1 MKKKNL
7 IILLVFPFLIA
18 VFCIVTV
25 NTTYNK
31 IDVDISYIDWKY
43 NDMEAFQISSNTY
56 PLEAQGV
63 NQRHYKVSGDGELVW
78 TVENKNGG
86 DTEPCAEIIKKGGQ
100 YSLRAIREG
109 EVTITCSNK
118 KGNVYRQMTGI
129 VYKDAA
135 ILLYPTI
142 GSSQTNIDSTIYYG
156 EYDHRRGNAAS
167 IEMKLVVVPTSE
179 ATAMDISCSDN
190 ISFDKDSAVIGIKGV
205 GKAKLTI
212 SLPSGLAAPRSF
224 EFEIVDEGV
233 NVYTYDDLLYCTNRS
248 EKGEIAVLR
257 KSFESVDN
265 AFVFD
270 ADGKPIKSGNAYRTR
285 SNNVEC
291 FGNYDSKT
299 GKFTFAEEIYSFT
312 TTYNK
317 NFIDQW
323 NEFVKTNSSY
333 APLSDKINVGLRVQK
348 DFYGNGYTLNLHNLT
363 YPYSYLPMTNE
374 SGEIVRIPQL
384 TSDNLFRGP
393 LKFYTLGDPNN
404 LALVSL
410 YGQDNIGMYVDG
422 DGITVNDVNLKNCE
436 FGDRLANLATVGT
449 VLEVH
454 GNNVTVKNSRLSNG
468 KNVVRSFSSMN
479 LTLSNNLLSNSQNFL
494 LVTGSNEYVPVDLE
508 TLTSF
513 YMIDGSVRAE
523 IIGEFIKPAPRDAS
537 GKPTISNGDTDL
549 NEFIFGYFPTTE
561 QQTKV
566 RRAVTS
572 IQNAINDARS
582 VQGKF
587 KGSTEVNDCYFYQS
601 GISAICMESLFN
613 SSFTETGVPS
623 ELTSMLNSLGL
634 APYIPTHVSGTSYP
648 VKLNISGDTRFYDY
662 KIADNIE
669 LGGLIEENL
678 SSVANSLDITID
690 GKQVDIDTIFP
701 LKRLMADRAL
711 MVGALYTDS
720 SNGKKYVN
728 GPVAFYGGGL
738 NLSEVTLNNYEN
750 KSSFSAQVDVD
761 LLDSCLSYKQSGG
774 SNGSSQQLKAMALK
788 AVVTVAGYE
797 PFSFQFVRNGYLYGE
812 TPKVTDL
819 IANVKGE

>member
-31 IDVDISYIDWKY
+31 IDVDISYIDWDY

-56 PLEAQGV
+56 PLKAQGV

-78 TVENKNGG
+78 TVENKNSA
-86 DTEPCAEIIKKGGQ
+86 DTEPCAEIIKSGTQ
-100 YSLRAIREG
+100 YFLRAIREG

-118 KGNVYRQMTGI
+118 KGNVYRQMIGV

-135 ILLYPTI
+135 ILLYPVI

-156 EYDHRRGNAAS
+156 EYDHRVGNPAS

-179 ATAMDISCSDN
+179 ASAMQISCSEN
-190 ISFDKDSAVIGIKGV
+190 IGFDKDSSMISIKGV
-205 GKAKLTI
+205 GNAALTI
-212 SLPSGLAAPRSF
+212 TLPSGLAAPRSF
-224 EFEIVDEGV
+224 KFQIVDEGV
-233 NVYTYDDLLYCTNRS
+233 NVYNYDDLLYCTNRS
-248 EKGEIAVLR
+248 ETGEIVVLR

-270 ADGKPIKSGNAYRTR
+270 ADGKPIKSGGEYRTK

-299 GKFTFAEEIYSFT
+299 GKFSFSDEIYRFT

-333 APLSDKINVGLRVQK
+333 APLSDTINVGLRVQK

-404 LALVSL
+404 LAFVSL

-449 VLEVH
+449 VLEVS
-454 GNNVTVKNSRLSNG
+454 GDNVTVKNSRLSNG
-468 KNVVRSFSSMN
+468 KNVIRSFSSMN
-479 LTLSNNLLSNSQNFL
+479 LTLSNNLISNSQNFL
-494 LVTGSNEYVPVDLE
+494 LVTGANEYIPVDLD
-508 TLTSF
+508 TLASF
-513 YMIDGSVRAE
+513 SMLDGSVRAE
-523 IIGEFIKPAPRDAS
+523 LIGEFIAPAPKDAD
-537 GKPTISNGDTDL
+537 GKPTVTNGDTLVND
-549 NEFIFGYFPTTE
+549 FIFNYFPTTE
-561 QQTKV
+561 EQTKV
-566 RRAVTS
+566 RRAIVS
-572 IQNAINDARS
+572 IQKALNDERS
-582 VQGKF
+582 VRGKF
-587 KGSTEVNDCYFYQS
+587 KGSTEVKDCYFYQS
-601 GISAICMESLFN
+601 GISSICMESLFN
-613 SSFTETGVPS
+613 SSFLETAVPS
-623 ELTSMLNSLGL
+623 DLTEMLNSLGL
-634 APYIPTHVSGTSYP
+634 APYIPKHVSGTSYP
-648 VKLNISGDTRFYDY
+648 VKLNISGNTRFYDY
-662 KIADNIE
+662 KIADNID
-669 LGGLIEENL
+669 LGGILEENL
-678 SSVANSLDITID
+678 SSVANSLGVTID

-701 LKRLMADRAL
+701 LKRLMSNRASAL
-711 MVGALYTDS
+711 GAVHTGEG
-720 SNGKKYVN
+720 GKRYVN
-728 GPVAFYGGGL
+728 LPVVFYGGGL
-738 NLSEVTLNNYEN
+738 NLSEVTTNNYDN
-750 KSSFSAQVDVD
+750 KSSFTAQVEVD

-774 SNGSSQQLKAMALK
+774 TSGQASQLKAMALK
-788 AVVTVAGYE
+788 AVVTVTGYE
-797 PFSFQFVRNGYLYGE
+797 PFSFRFVKGGYLYGE
-812 TPKVTDL
+812 TPKATDL

>member
-31 IDVDISYIDWKY
+31 IDVDISYIDWDY
-43 NDMEAFQISSNTY
+43 NDMEAFQISNNTY
-56 PLEAQGV
+56 PLKAEGV

-78 TVENKNGG
+78 TVENKNSA
-86 DTEPCAEIIKKGGQ
+86 DTEPCAEIIKSGNQ

-135 ILLYPTI
+135 ILLYPVI

-156 EYDHRRGNAAS
+156 EYDHRIGNAAS
-167 IEMKLVVVPTSE
+167 IEMNLLVVPTSE
-179 ATAMDISCSDN
+179 AADMQISCSEN
-190 ISFDKDSAVIGIKGV
+190 INFNKDTSIISIKGV
-205 GKAKLTI
+205 GHANLTI
-212 SLPSGLAAPRSF
+212 TLSSGLAAPRSF

-248 EKGEIAVLR
+248 ERGEIAVLR

-270 ADGKPIKSGNAYRTR
+270 GDGKPLKSGDGYRTK

-291 FGNYDSKT
+291 FGNYNSKT
-299 GKFTFAEEIYSFT
+299 GKFTFSEEIYRFT

-333 APLSDKINVGLRVQK
+333 APLSDIVNVGLRVQK

-363 YPYSYLPMTNE
+363 YPYAYLPMTNE
-374 SGEIVRIPQL
+374 SGEVVRIPQL

-410 YGQDNIGMYVDG
+410 HGQDNIGMYVDG

-449 VLEVH
+449 VLEIH
-454 GNNVTVKNSRLSNG
+454 GDNVTVKNSRLSNG

-494 LVTGSNEYVPVDLE
+494 LVTGSNEYVPVDLD
-508 TLTSF
+508 TLASF
-513 YMIDGSVRAE
+513 SMIDGSVRAE
-523 IIGEFIKPAPRDAS
+523 LIGDFISPAPKDAN
-537 GKPTISNGDTDL
+537 GKPTATNGDTVV
-549 NEFIFGYFPTTE
+549 NEFIFKYYPTTE
-561 QQTKV
+561 EQTKV
-566 RRAVTS
+566 RRAIIS
-572 IQNAINDARS
+572 IQTALNDERS
-582 VQGKF
+582 VRGKF
-587 KGSTEVNDCYFYQS
+587 KGSTEVKDCYFYQS
-601 GISAICMESLFN
+601 GISSICMESLFN
-613 SSFTETGVPS
+613 SSFLETAVPS
-623 ELTSMLNSLGL
+623 ELTDLLNKLTL
-634 APYIPTHVSGTSYP
+634 APYLPKHVSGTSYP

-662 KIADNIE
+662 KVVDNIE
-669 LGGLIEENL
+669 LEGLIEENL
-678 SSVANSLDITID
+678 SSVANELGVTID
-690 GKQVDIDTIFP
+690 GKEVDIDTIFP
-701 LKRLMADRAL
+701 LKRIMADRASML
-711 MVGALYTDS
+711 GALRTES
-720 SNGKKYVN
+720 GKRYVN
-728 GPVAFYGGGL
+728 VPVAFYGGGL
-738 NLSEVTLNNYEN
+738 NLSEVTINNYKN

-774 SNGSSQQLKAMALK
+774 SSGQASQLKAMALK
-788 AVVTVAGYE
+788 AVVTVTGYE
-797 PFSFQFVRNGYLYGE
+797 PFSFRFVSGGYLYGE